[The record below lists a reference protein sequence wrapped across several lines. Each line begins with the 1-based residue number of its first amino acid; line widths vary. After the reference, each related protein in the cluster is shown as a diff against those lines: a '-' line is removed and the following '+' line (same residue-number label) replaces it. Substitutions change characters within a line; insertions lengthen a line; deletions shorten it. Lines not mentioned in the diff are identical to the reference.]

1 MYRPAHYGQVDLG
14 VAYANG
20 KGVARDHIRAYKWL
34 SLAAS
39 QGDEHALVIRNWVAT
54 RMTPG
59 QIAGAQ
65 RLAREWTP
73 MSDQKATTSPPE
85 RSIIRQKAVALPRR
99 FVGPPI
105 KKTRFLALI

>member
-59 QIAGAQ
+59 QIAGLSGWRANGPRCQTKKRQ
-65 RLAREWTP
+65 RPRLKEVLSGKR
-73 MSDQKATTSPPE
+73 
-85 RSIIRQKAVALPRR
+85 RS
-99 FVGPPI
+99 
-105 KKTRFLALI
+105 RFLAVLSALQSKRRAFSH